1 MAIAPSNN
9 LLTALSQLQ
18 GNKPAAAPPPP
29 GVFAAQ
35 LPGGLG
41 RIEAPAPASRQ
52 GSSQGS
58 SQSSAPQ
65 AQAPAAEA
73 PRAAPRGKFLG
84 QYVNIIV

>member
-41 RIEAPAPASRQ
+41 RIEAPAPTSRQ

-58 SQSSAPQ
+58 AFQ
-65 AQAPAAEA
+65 AQAPGAEA